1 MILIGKDE
9 ETLGLT
15 TRAGGTLKPLEPGDP
30 RTLGQ
35 YRLLRTLGAGGMGKV
50 FLGRSAQGRT
60 VAVKLIHPQLAL
72 DPDFRSR
79 FQREIAAARRVGGEW
94 TAPVLDSDTEGEIP
108 WVATGYIAG
117 PALHDVVTRF
127 GVLPEHTLWRL
138 AEGLAHALTA
148 IHDSGLV
155 HRDLKPSNVL
165 ATVDGPRVIDFG
177 IARAVGG
184 SVLTR
189 TGTVIGSPGYMS
201 PEQVRGDTLG
211 PASDVFSLGA
221 TLTHAATGAGPYDTE
236 DGAAHALMY
245 RVINEPPNL
254 RHLAG
259 PLREL
264 VTACLAKNP
273 GERPAP
279 REIAAVARAHRTSG
293 PWLPAKLMDQLLRDT
308 VQLLSIE
315 EPARDPAT
323 DTPPPAP
330 SGAPSTASD
339 TMRLRAVTE
348 PVRERPPGTPPPVP
362 TVDAPPAG
370 TTDTVH
376 LRAIRHPAHDQ
387 SAGTPPKR
395 RSRAVIAAITAITVV
410 GTVVALTLGLLDG
423 DGRDTEAGADASPS
437 AGTSDNGPG
446 DDAPGQQDEGSGGD
460 LDKRPSGGSS
470 GDPTDGSPTDDP
482 SGDPTDD
489 SSGDESADDQGD
501 NTSGE
506 SSDGGS
512 SGSGSGESTSGGGGA
527 DGGSTGGTSDGSS
540 GGGSSGG
547 GTSGGGSSGGASSG
561 GGGGGEPPDDGLNGQ
576 VSGDMVGTWDASPD
590 YITYDGSRFTGHILG
605 CSYDFQLDSV
615 GDGGRSVH
623 LSGSNGCAEIDVNLW
638 LESADTAG
646 MNAFDSTDSSMSAT
660 MYRV

>member
-1 MILIGKDE
+1 M
-9 ETLGLT
+9 
-15 TRAGGTLKPLEPGDP
+15 KPLEPGDP
-30 RTLGQ
+30 QTLGQ

-94 TAPVLDSDTEGEIP
+94 TAPVLDFDTEGEIP

-117 PALHDVVTRF
+117 PALHDIVTQF
-127 GVLPEHTLWRL
+127 GVLPERTLWRL
-138 AEGLAHALTA
+138 AEGLALALTA

-254 RHLAG
+254 GQLAG

-273 GERPAP
+273 GERPTP
-279 REIAAVARAHRTSG
+279 HEIAAAAAAHRTSG
-293 PWLPAKLMDQLLRDT
+293 PWLPANLIDQLLRDT

-315 EPARDPAT
+315 EPARAPAA

-330 SGAPSTASD
+330 S
-339 TMRLRAVTE
+339 
-348 PVRERPPGTPPPVP
+348 TPPPTP
-362 TVDAPPAG
+362 TPTPTAPDAPPAA
-370 TTDTVH
+370 TADDTMQ
-376 LRAIRHPAHDQ
+376 LRVVAPPA
-387 SAGTPPKR
+387 R
-395 RSRAVIAAITAITVV
+395 RRRLPYAVVAAIAAVAVVATVL
-410 GTVVALTLGLLDG
+410 ALTLGLPGAG
-423 DGRDTEAGADASPS
+423 DGRDTKADADASDSQGSAENGAGDDSPGQSDDGSDQDASKDPS
-437 AGTSDNGPG
+437 DTPSDDPTDESTDDGSSDDDTSD
-446 DDAPGQQDEGSGGD
+446 DDQADTSGESSADASSG
-460 LDKRPSGGSS
+460 GGSS
-470 GDPTDGSPTDDP
+470 DGGS
-482 SGDPTDD
+482 SDD
-489 SSGDESADDQGD
+489 SSGG
-501 NTSGE
+501 

-512 SGSGSGESTSGGGGA
+512 SG
-527 DGGSTGGTSDGSS
+527 GSS
-540 GGGSSGG
+540 SGGSSGG
-547 GTSGGGSSGGASSG
+547 SSDGSSSGSEGGSG
-561 GGGGGEPPDDGLNGQ
+561 GGGDEPPPDDGLNGQ
-576 VSGDMVGTWDASPD
+576 VSREMVGTWESSSD
-590 YITYDGSRFTGHILG
+590 YITYDGSRFTGDVLG
-605 CSYDFQLDSV
+605 CFYTFQLESV

-623 LSGSNGCAEIDVNLW
+623 LFGTSGCAGDIDVNLW
-638 LESADTAG
+638 LEGADTAG
-646 MNAFDSTDSSMSAT
+646 MNAFDGTGSSMSAT
-660 MYRV
+660 MYRA